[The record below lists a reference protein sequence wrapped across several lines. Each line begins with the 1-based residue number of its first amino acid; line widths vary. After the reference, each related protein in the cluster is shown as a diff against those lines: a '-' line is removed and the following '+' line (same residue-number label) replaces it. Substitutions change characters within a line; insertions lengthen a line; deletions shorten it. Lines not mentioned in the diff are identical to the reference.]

1 MHCDVGKEGD
11 SIGYY
16 DEEDDLFYE
25 KTDTYYRMENV
36 FDENGVEHA
45 MI

>member
-11 SIGYY
+11 SSSNY
-16 DEEDDLFYE
+16 DEEDDFYE

>member
-11 SIGYY
+11 SIGHY
-16 DEEDDLFYE
+16 DEEDDFYE

>member
-11 SIGYY
+11 SIGYN
-16 DEEDDLFYE
+16 DEEDDFYE
-25 KTDTYYRMENV
+25 NTDTYYRMENV

>member
-1 MHCDVGKEGD
+1 VEKEGD